1 MLRILPS
8 CCCCTTHESNSLA
21 KLLMF
26 LCSTTNLWTTTNL
39 WREERKKERTK
50 ERRTPAHE
58 LQQIAGLRRSS
69 MLVSQNTALRIL
81 DQSKLAAAI
90 DRAASQGAAIRL
102 KQSLV

>member
-1 MLRILPS
+1 MDMLRILPS
-8 CCCCTTHESNSLA
+8 CCCCTTPESNSLA
-21 KLLMF
+21 KLLTF
-26 LCSTTNLWTTTNL
+26 LCSTTNLR
-39 WREERKKERTK
+39 REERKKERTK

-58 LQQIAGLRRSS
+58 LQQTAGLRRSS

-90 DRAASQGAAIRL
+90 DRAAAQGAAIRL

>member
-1 MLRILPS
+1 MDMLRILPS
-8 CCCCTTHESNSLA
+8 CCCCTTPESNSLA
-21 KLLMF
+21 KLLTF
-26 LCSTTNLWTTTNL
+26 LCSTTNLR
-39 WREERKKERTK
+39 REERKKERTK

-58 LQQIAGLRRSS
+58 LQQAGLRRSS

-90 DRAASQGAAIRL
+90 DRAAAQGAVIRL